1 MPFFSTSG
9 ILLRKIEYGDY
20 DLILVFL
27 TKSKG
32 KISVIAKNAK
42 KSVKRF
48 AGILE
53 PFFMLDIVCKVGK
66 GNLAVLCEADLI
78 NSYGKIRTDINKT
91 AYASYWVEIISSRIE
106 DGCQNSKLFD
116 LLNHVLDV
124 INKDCF
130 LNKEVSILFLM
141 KFLLLWGTVP
151 LLEKCCVCGILVEEI
166 KSNKIRF
173 EIEEGGILCSRCTK
187 VKIKKKSMFISK
199 GTIKRLLWI
208 KRSTLLKADR
218 VCFPLLSLKESLFL
232 LESFTGFY
240 LGKEFKS
247 LKFLNI
253 IKR

>member
-9 ILLRKIEYGDY
+9 VLLRKIEYGDY
-20 DLILVFL
+20 DLILIFL
-27 TKSKG
+27 TRSKG

-53 PFFMLDIVCKVGK
+53 PFFLLDIVCKVGK
-66 GNLAVLCEADLI
+66 GNFAVLLEADLI
-78 NSYGKIRTDINKT
+78 NSYGKIRTDINKI
-91 AYASYWVEIISSRIE
+91 AYASYWAEIISTRIE
-106 DGCQNSKLFD
+106 DRCQNSKLFD

-124 INKDCF
+124 INSDRF
-130 LNKEVSILFLM
+130 IDKEISILFLM

-151 LLEKCCVCGILVEEI
+151 LLEKCCVCGISVEKI

-173 EIEEGGILCSRCTK
+173 EIEEGGILCSKCTK
-187 VKIKKKSMFISK
+187 FKIKKKQLFLSK

-208 KRSTLLKADR
+208 KRSDLLKADR
-218 VCFPLLSLKESLFL
+218 VCFSEVSLNESLFL

-240 LGKEFKS
+240 LGKDFKS
-247 LKFLNI
+247 LKFLHK